1 MFKLQPD
8 IIGFLS
14 DCILKQRYNPPSYV
28 VNKNVEE
35 FCMHSKSI
43 NIYRTFLVNQRYII
57 NCIIVDTVLNSLD
70 SKQAQFVIYKYK
82 HNQTLTWISAK
93 LDISAR
99 TIQGWNTY
107 INKHI
112 QNMLFYNLDTDELFY
127 NQALINMINILDMRI
142 DSILWGANL
151 GMPINKKWIGE
162 LCHKRDFYRK
172 VLQHLA
178 ECCAHPDDSLYNW
191 VISCRCRYPTL
202 PINDFAAKAAIN
214 KSTIYRHLKRFSE
227 ITDDL
232 YNELTD

>member
-14 DCILKQRYNPPSYV
+14 DSILKHRYNPPSYV
-28 VNKNVEE
+28 LNKNVEK

-99 TIQGWNTY
+99 TIQNFQQVVQECSLTGRGCTAYQN
-107 INKHI
+107 ILAALNI
-112 QNMLFYNLDTDELFY
+112 QK
-127 NQALINMINILDMRI
+127 QALIGIIWHFNIFQRI
-142 DSILWGANL
+142 
-151 GMPINKKWIGE
+151 
-162 LCHKRDFYRK
+162 
-172 VLQHLA
+172 
-178 ECCAHPDDSLYNW
+178 
-191 VISCRCRYPTL
+191 
-202 PINDFAAKAAIN
+202 
-214 KSTIYRHLKRFSE
+214 
-227 ITDDL
+227 
-232 YNELTD
+232 